1 MCIWLLHFSSTID
14 LSPQL
19 INLPI
24 PFTFDTTYEKF
35 CESRKI
41 QIDEKLDFLLFHVI
55 AAQWRQKTRKIFFAS
70 PGKSNYSSIV
80 GHIFIFQN
88 NFFRPGSPLITIQ
101 ETICEVGIKY
111 MYMVVL
117 GFLNIKILKY
127 HFATIKFLWYNFFS
141 DFENGVSRGGRLK
154 YHKFRAFSSFEKFQ
168 IFYYLHLA
176 DVLAYSNLHF
186 HKNWSLLR
194 TRGFIGYYS
203 LRRHCEL

>member
-101 ETICEVGIKY
+101 GTICEVGIKY

-127 HFATIKFLWYNFFS
+127 HFATIKFLWYNFFQTLKM
-141 DFENGVSRGGRLK
+141 EYPEGGGWNITNFVHFLVLK
-154 YHKFRAFSSFEKFQ
+154 NFKFFITYRSISNRKKDQNKISYH
-168 IFYYLHLA
+168 
-176 DVLAYSNLHF
+176 
-186 HKNWSLLR
+186 LLL
-194 TRGFIGYYS
+194 S
-203 LRRHCEL
+203 